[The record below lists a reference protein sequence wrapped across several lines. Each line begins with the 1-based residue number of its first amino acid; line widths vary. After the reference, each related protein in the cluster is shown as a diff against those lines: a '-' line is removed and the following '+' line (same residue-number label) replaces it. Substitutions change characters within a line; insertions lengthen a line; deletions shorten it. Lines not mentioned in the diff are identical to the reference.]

1 MFGSIGFP
9 ELLLILVLALLIFGP
24 RKLPDLGRTLGRSLA
39 EFKKASNDLKRSLE
53 EEVEDDARHA
63 TEPPPTGPESA
74 ADGKPDPY
82 RPHEPPAG

>member
-1 MFGSIGFP
+1 MFGSIGLP

-24 RKLPDLGRTLGRSLA
+24 KKLPDLGRTLGRSLA

-53 EEVEDDARHA
+53 EEVEDVRRSAE
-63 TEPPPTGPESA
+63 TPP
-74 ADGKPDPY
+74 DGEQAQDPKPDPY

>member
-1 MFGSIGFP
+1 MFGSIGLP

-53 EEVEDDARHA
+53 EEVEDVRRSAEAPPADASPG
-63 TEPPPTGPESA
+63 EP
-74 ADGKPDPY
+74 KPDPY

>member
-1 MFGSIGFP
+1 MFGSIGLP

-24 RKLPDLGRTLGRSLA
+24 KKLPDLGRTLGRSLA

-53 EEVEDDARHA
+53 EEVEDVRRSAETPPADQGSP
-63 TEPPPTGPESA
+63 EP
-74 ADGKPDPY
+74 KPDPY

>member
-1 MFGSIGFP
+1 MFGSIGVP

-24 RKLPDLGRTLGRSLA
+24 KKLPDLGRTLGRSLA

-53 EEVEDDARHA
+53 EEVEDARRA
-63 TEPPPTGPESA
+63 VEPPP
-74 ADGKPDPY
+74 ADGDAPTPNPDPY